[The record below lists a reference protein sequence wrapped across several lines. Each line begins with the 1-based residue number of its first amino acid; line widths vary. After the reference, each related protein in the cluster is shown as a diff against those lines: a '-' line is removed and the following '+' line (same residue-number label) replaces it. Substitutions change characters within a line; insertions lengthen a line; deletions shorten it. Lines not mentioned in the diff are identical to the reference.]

1 MGRREFGRLVEQ
13 HMREQGISQGRLA
26 TRLIRQLPDEHY
38 FDAAAVGRIISGKR
52 QIDDELFDCLVDIL
66 GMDRAEAY
74 YALGVWPTDLS
85 LADYR
90 QLRERVGARPV
101 SRAAAYRRRSD
112 RPVRAQGKRTKD
124 QPSLWA
130 GHRPALTI
138 IAGERAA

>member
-1 MGRREFGRLVEQ
+1 
-13 HMREQGISQGRLA
+13 MREQGISQGRLA
-26 TRLIRQLPDEHY
+26 TRLIRQLPEEHY
-38 FDAAAVGRIISGKR
+38 FDAATVGRIIAGKR

-101 SRAAAYRRRSD
+101 SRAAALLDDSTTVTLID
-112 RPVRAQGKRTKD
+112 LA
-124 QPSLWA
+124 A
-130 GHRPALTI
+130 
-138 IAGERAA
+138 ERAHRQRTGRKAA